1 MTFVSL
7 RHAHWGQVIITWQV
21 KISSQILLFF
31 NCGLQI
37 RLLRY
42 HTSSCQ
48 QYFFYDE
55 YLLQLNILNLSQILY
70 LFFNCDTFSYC
81 LQNHTHY
88 PLSDLQPEILR
99 LLSCN
104 HGNTSSCQQS
114 LYSAHWTALI
124 QTHWQTDTL
133 KNRQTDGHTD
143 RHTDRQTDTLKNRQT
158 DRHTDRQTHW
168 LQ

>member
-21 KISSQILLFF
+21 KISSQILW
-31 NCGLQI
+31 

-42 HTSSCQ
+42 Q
-48 QYFFYDE
+48 NIFFTN
-55 YLLQLNILNLSQILY
+55 LLHKILNLSQILY

-114 LYSAHWTALI
+114 LSQLIGLLSYDDLDSLLTQHIEVGGDSYYIVRVQWINSLYHRWAHPFSVL
-124 QTHWQTDTL
+124 L
-133 KNRQTDGHTD
+133 M
-143 RHTDRQTDTLKNRQT
+143 L
-158 DRHTDRQTHW
+158 
-168 LQ
+168 